1 MAFQT
6 SQIFQLPEISMVW
19 VVSEAVAD
27 VTADSTALSS
37 SLVPPIAPYKAA
49 SLTLPLGPSASLVRT
64 LLGTLRK
71 RSPRFQRPAPRIL
84 GTLSI
89 ELVTEHPQFSP

>member
-6 SQIFQLPEISMVW
+6 SQICQLPRSIL
-19 VVSEAVAD
+19 VVSEVVVD

-49 SLTLPLGPSASLVRT
+49 SLTLLSL
-64 LLGTLRK
+64 
-71 RSPRFQRPAPRIL
+71 
-84 GTLSI
+84 
-89 ELVTEHPQFSP
+89 LV